1 MSKVSEDI
9 INNKADENT
18 TSAKVKAATVW
29 LDGCSGCH
37 MSFLDMDERI
47 IELLQKVDLCYS
59 PLVDHKDF
67 PDMVDL
73 TLVEGA
79 VSSHE
84 DLEKIKKVR
93 EHTKILVSLGDC
105 AVTANVPSMRNP
117 FGVKA
122 IMNHAYVETAVT
134 KDIIPNEVVPELFE
148 YSRPVHNF
156 VKVDLFLQGCPPP
169 ADAIY
174 FLLTELLEGRMP
186 DLTKVSRLGK

>member
-1 MSKVSEDI
+1 MSKVSEELIVNTDTT
-9 INNKADENT
+9 ENIT
-18 TSAKVKAATVW
+18 KVKAATIW

-37 MSFLDMDERI
+37 MSFLDMDERLV
-47 IELLQKVDLCYS
+47 ELLEKIDLVYS
-59 PLVDHKDF
+59 PLVDYKDF
-67 PDMVDL
+67 PEMVDV

-84 DLEKIKKVR
+84 DLAKIKKVR
-93 EHTKILVSLGDC
+93 AHTKILVSLGDC
-105 AVTANVPSMRNP
+105 AITANVPSMRNP
-117 FGVKA
+117 FGVEA
-122 IMNHAYVETAVT
+122 IMKHAYIDTAVT

-174 FLLTELLEGRMP
+174 FLLTELLAGRTP

>member
-1 MSKVSEDI
+1 MSKVSEEI
-9 INNKADENT
+9 PVNT
-18 TSAKVKAATVW
+18 DSNVNTAKVKAATIW

-37 MSFLDMDERI
+37 MSFLDMDERLV
-47 IELLQKVDLCYS
+47 ELLERIDLVYS
-59 PLVDHKDF
+59 PLVDYKDF
-67 PDMVDL
+67 PEMVDV

-105 AVTANVPSMRNP
+105 AITANVPSMRNP
-117 FGVKA
+117 FGVDA
-122 IMNHAYVETAVT
+122 IMKHAYIDTAVT
-134 KDIIPNEVVPELFE
+134 KNIIPNEVVPQLFE

>member
-1 MSKVSEDI
+1 MSKVSEEI
-9 INNKADENT
+9 PVNT
-18 TSAKVKAATVW
+18 DSNVNTAKVKAATIW

-37 MSFLDMDERI
+37 MSFLDMDERLV
-47 IELLQKVDLCYS
+47 ELLERIDLVYS
-59 PLVDHKDF
+59 PLVDYKDF
-67 PDMVDL
+67 PEMVDV

-105 AVTANVPSMRNP
+105 AITANVPSMSNP
-117 FGVKA
+117 FGVDA
-122 IMNHAYVETAVT
+122 IMKHTYIDTAVT
-134 KDIIPNEVVPELFE
+134 KNIIPNEVVPQLFE

>member
-1 MSKVSEDI
+1 MSKVSEEI
-9 INNKADENT
+9 PVNT
-18 TSAKVKAATVW
+18 DSNVNTAKVKAATIW

-37 MSFLDMDERI
+37 MSFLDMDERLV
-47 IELLQKVDLCYS
+47 ELLDRIDLVYS
-59 PLVDHKDF
+59 PLVDYKDF
-67 PDMVDL
+67 PEMVDV

-105 AVTANVPSMRNP
+105 AITANVPSMRNP
-117 FGVKA
+117 FGVDA
-122 IMNHAYVETAVT
+122 IMKHTYIDTAVT
-134 KDIIPNEVVPELFE
+134 KNIIPNEVVPQLFE

>member
-1 MSKVSEDI
+1 MSKVSEEI
-9 INNKADENT
+9 PVNT
-18 TSAKVKAATVW
+18 DSNVNTAKVKAATIW

-37 MSFLDMDERI
+37 MSFLDMDERLV
-47 IELLQKVDLCYS
+47 ELLERIDLVYS
-59 PLVDHKDF
+59 PLVDYKDF
-67 PDMVDL
+67 PEMVDV

-105 AVTANVPSMRNP
+105 AITANVPSMRNP
-117 FGVKA
+117 FGVDA
-122 IMNHAYVETAVT
+122 IMKHTYIDTAVT
-134 KDIIPNEVVPELFE
+134 KNIIPNEVVPQLFE

>member
-1 MSKVSEDI
+1 MSKVSEEI
-9 INNKADENT
+9 PVNT
-18 TSAKVKAATVW
+18 DSNVNTAKVKAATIW

-37 MSFLDMDERI
+37 MSFLDMDERLV
-47 IELLQKVDLCYS
+47 ELLDRIDLVYS
-59 PLVDHKDF
+59 PLVDYKDF
-67 PDMVDL
+67 PEMVDV

-105 AVTANVPSMRNP
+105 AITANVPSMRNP
-117 FGVKA
+117 FGVDA
-122 IMNHAYVETAVT
+122 IMKHAYIDTAVT
-134 KDIIPNEVVPELFE
+134 KNIIPNEVVPQLFE

>member
-1 MSKVSEDI
+1 MSKVSEEI
-9 INNKADENT
+9 PVNT
-18 TSAKVKAATVW
+18 DSNVNTEKVKAATIW

-37 MSFLDMDERI
+37 MSFLDMDERLV
-47 IELLQKVDLCYS
+47 ELLERIDLVYS
-59 PLVDHKDF
+59 PLVDYKDF
-67 PDMVDL
+67 PEMVDV

-105 AVTANVPSMRNP
+105 AITANVPSMRNP
-117 FGVKA
+117 FGVDA
-122 IMNHAYVETAVT
+122 IMKHAYIDTAVT
-134 KDIIPNEVVPELFE
+134 KNIIPNEVIPQLFE